1 MAETFHLSLLAV
13 DLPALDGLAE
23 RWETI
28 HRDIKGLGKRMHDEV
43 LTPLRDK
50 GYWEGAASPYAWK
63 MIDDIERQLENA
75 AKVAEAARRVVE
87 DGVADL
93 KSAQKDLKDATRRA
107 KEKGLHIKSDGTL
120 ATDGIGNVCKVELT
134 DEEKA
139 TIEAADREM
148 AQILGRGSP
157 PTATSPTA

>member
-1 MAETFHLSLLAV
+1 MAETFYLSLPAV

-50 GYWEGAASPYAWK
+50 RYWEGAAAPYAWK

-93 KSAQKDLKDATRRA
+93 KSAQKDLKDARGGPRRRA
-107 KEKGLHIKSDGTL
+107 CTSSRT
-120 ATDGIGNVCKVELT
+120 
-134 DEEKA
+134 
-139 TIEAADREM
+139 
-148 AQILGRGSP
+148 GRSP
-157 PTATSPTA
+157 RTSSATSARSS